1 MNKCAPSLLGNTYY
15 EGLDNCK
22 AVGPEPTHKMSNW
35 THLRDEHHASAVV
48 LLLDNCF
55 LFIFRRG
62 FLRFRRFH
70 AQRGRP
76 GTQTTPNPTSP
87 DRYRKE
93 AYRGSPRRALGT
105 RWHALLFKPPYQGG
119 SIVTGAPLGTVPY
132 QTRLGLFVRGIQSS
146 QRLRKMQSK
155 TRRGRRPEEHNM
167 VACFPP

>member
-35 THLRDEHHASAVV
+35 TRRATTIATIARIQMVERLASS
-48 LLLDNCF
+48 F

-76 GTQTTPNPTSP
+76 GTQTTPNPDQP
-87 DRYRKE
+87 GQVPE
-93 AYRGSPRRALGT
+93 GGVRRESQTGPGDALARAT
-105 RWHALLFKPPYQGG
+105 
-119 SIVTGAPLGTVPY
+119 I
-132 QTRLGLFVRGIQSS
+132 
-146 QRLRKMQSK
+146 
-155 TRRGRRPEEHNM
+155 
-167 VACFPP
+167 